1 MKKSALLLI
10 AIALPLACNKEVQAP
25 EETTPAQA
33 EQTASEAKI
42 MEVTLTAVNE
52 SAATKT
58 FFNKSTGAITWTA
71 SESNLA
77 IFDGSAKQ
85 SFTHVETLEDGAK
98 ATFSGSADVSAP
110 TWTAVHPATHAALE
124 GGNIFVTF
132 PCIQEAR
139 PAGGLKADINTSAA
153 IVTHDGSGNI
163 DDFTM
168 KNIGGLLKLT
178 VAKAGIKTITV
189 SSVGGEALT
198 GKAQLSFDGSGNP
211 VVTPVATQ
219 FETFVTLKAANLAE
233 GLATGEYF
241 VSVFPVSMASG
252 LIIDME
258 NIDGT
263 IASVKSSTTATVAR
277 SADLEFAGFDTVA
290 SWYEPEETTM
300 TLNFKNTTWPFK
312 ETTATGGTDDDATK
326 WKGNTEKQLTYTPD
340 NSILFYIKC
349 SDYCSANGAN
359 GLRFGKGNGDYLM
372 FPAIQG
378 KNLIQVKV
386 KYVAS
391 KTDKTRPAILTRGG
405 NDVVI
410 GGDAVGSDIVSG
422 NVGTET
428 VETWDLTGTAH
439 NMQYRYQLTFGGN
452 DVTYIDQIELTYASK
467 KTNLVLDVNFW
478 TDNGSANGAINQPFK
493 DYTIPSVKTTQ
504 NRACTF
510 EYQGVDYSFEIGGG
524 YRILASESNRGL
536 GLTSNGGQLGYI
548 KVPAISGYKLI
559 AMSAVSGG
567 PATDG
572 AIGTGRFDFNT
583 TAEKNDSFKITT
595 VASTMAEPATFSAT
609 FDSTEENTAYYF
621 VAAWGWQTLKNLH
634 LVYTPVSSPSPA
646 PAQPSGTPALLLDG
660 GEFIL

>member
-1 MKKSALLLI
+1 MKKIAFLLF
-10 AIALPLACNKEVQAP
+10 AVTLPMACTLELTEATVENENAHQPVLKEVVLTA
-25 EETTPAQA
+25 
-33 EQTASEAKI
+33 ASEGAQ
-42 MEVTLTAVNE
+42 
-52 SAATKT
+52 TKT
-58 FFNKSTGAITWTA
+58 YFNRSTGALTWTV
-71 SESNLA
+71 SESAMA
-77 IFDGSAKQ
+77 IFDGTAKQ
-85 SFTHVETLEDGAK
+85 SFSHVETLEEGAK
-98 ATFSGSADVSAP
+98 ATFSGTADVSVA
-110 TWTAVHPATHAALE
+110 TWTAVHPATHAALDGE
-124 GGNIFVTF
+124 DIIVTF
-132 PCIQEAR
+132 PCFQTIRSGGGMLADVNTMAAR
-139 PAGGLKADINTSAA
+139 
-153 IVTHDGSGNI
+153 VTHDGSGNI

-168 KNIGGLLKLT
+168 KNVGGLLKLT

-189 SSVGGEALT
+189 SSRGGEALT
-198 GKAQLSFDGSGNP
+198 GKAKLTFDGSGNP
-211 VVTPVATQ
+211 VVTPVDTKY
-219 FETFVTLKAANLAE
+219 ETFVTLCASDMAS
-233 GLATGEYF
+233 GIPTGDYF
-241 VSVFPVSMASG
+241 VNIFPVTMASG

-263 IASVKSSTTATVAR
+263 VASVKSSSTATVAR

-290 SWYEPEETTM
+290 NWYEPEETTM
-300 TLNFKNTTWPFK
+300 TLNFKNVTWPFV
-312 ETTATGGTDDDATK
+312 ETTSTGAGDENSTK

-340 NSILFYIKC
+340 NSILFYINC
-349 SDYCSANGAN
+349 SNYCSANGGN
-359 GLRFGKGNGDYLM
+359 GLRFGKGTGDYLL

-391 KTDKTRPAILTRGG
+391 TTDQTKPAILTRGG

-410 GGDAVGSDIVSG
+410 GGGAKGKVTSGAVGS
-422 NVGTET
+422 ET

-452 DVTYIDQIELTYASK
+452 DVTYIDQIDLTYASK

-493 DYTIPSVKTTQ
+493 NYTIPSVKTTQ
-504 NRACTF
+504 NQDCTF
-510 EYQGVDYSFEIGGG
+510 EYQGVDYSFKIGGS
-524 YRILASESNRGL
+524 YRILASGSNRGL
-536 GLTSNGGQLGYI
+536 GLTSDGKDQLGYI
-548 KVPAISGYKLI
+548 KVPAISGYKLT

-572 AIGTGRFDFNT
+572 AIGPGRFDFNT

-646 PAQPSGTPALLLDG
+646 PSSPASLLDG
-660 GEFIL
+660 GEIEL